1 MNFATYS
8 FPSAATP
15 SAGAH
20 TVKPYPSFAT
30 ALISVF
36 FERSVPGFTLA
47 FTSAPSFVSTFTV
60 PFVASSDLK
69 VTVI

>member
-1 MNFATYS
+1 MNFAVYS

-15 SAGAH
+15 SSGAH
-20 TVKPYPSFAT
+20 TVKPYPSLAT
-30 ALISVF
+30 ASALPAKF
-36 FERSVPGFTLA
+36 VPGFTLA

-60 PFVASSDLK
+60 PLFTSSDLK